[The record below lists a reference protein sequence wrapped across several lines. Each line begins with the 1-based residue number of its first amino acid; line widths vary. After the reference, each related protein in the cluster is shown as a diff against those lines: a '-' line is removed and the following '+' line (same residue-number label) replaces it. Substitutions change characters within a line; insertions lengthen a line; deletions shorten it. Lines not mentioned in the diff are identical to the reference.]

1 MNNNPSSDKL
11 NSGNLPESPSK
22 DEAKPEDDGG
32 LSEPNDL
39 QSNAEGEG
47 LHFGKHKNMI
57 ELEDTCYMWVIDKL
71 IKYELIKS
79 KDDTVISDHMKK
91 EIHNFL
97 DTQERCLFFVYN
109 DLNGELICRTQLK
122 DIPVTEN
129 YNLAFFIKK
138 DIKKKYNENH
148 YVLEELIVNDY
159 IYGNL
164 NKYFLDQMNEKYIP
178 FILNELKWPDG
189 IKKELI
195 ANLHKFMINLSQ
207 TYFADRKQVVLYI
220 PRENISE
227 TEIKDKDLISRL
239 ETIMIE
245 WTTQIRDFMFNQET
259 VTNKE
264 DFGIL
269 III

>member
-1 MNNNPSSDKL
+1 MKNDKTSINPDT
-11 NSGNLPESPSK
+11 NP
-22 DEAKPEDDGG
+22 PEDGAG
-32 LSEPNDL
+32 LEPNDGENQKDDGEVL
-39 QSNAEGEG
+39 Q
-47 LHFGKHKNMI
+47 FGKHKNMI

-71 IKYELIKS
+71 TKYELIKS
-79 KDDTVISDHMKK
+79 KDDPIITDQMKR
-91 EIHNFL
+91 EIHSFL

-109 DLNGELICRTQLK
+109 DMNSELICRTQLK

-159 IYGNL
+159 IYGNV

-178 FILNELKWPDG
+178 FILNELKWPEG

-220 PRENISE
+220 PKENISDS
-227 TEIKDKDLISRL
+227 EIKDKELISRL

-264 DFGIL
+264 DFGK
-269 III
+269 IIVKNRCIK